1 MAFSAALSSKE
12 IEAPTGIKP
21 VVSRKEVPFSRLS
34 LYYPNAM
41 TTIKSFDG
49 EEFDAYL
56 SIPASGYGPGI
67 VVLQEIFGV
76 NSYMRSIAD
85 WYAAH
90 GFVAICPDLFWRQG
104 RNIELTDADW
114 NRAIEL
120 YNGLDEE
127 KAVEDSAATLKFLR
141 RHPACTGRVGAVGF
155 CLGGNLAY
163 LLSVRFKPDS
173 AVGYYGV
180 SIEKSLGEAPN
191 LTSPLMLH
199 IAGND
204 KFCPP
209 EAQAAIHDALGA
221 NQIVTLHTYPG
232 RDHAFGRVGGEHY
245 SQADAE
251 LANLRSLEFLVRHLS
266 GSGLATATQ
275 TLSTKWDEHVKYEFA
290 TRNTDDTLET
300 MVADA
305 YVNHV
310 PVMTG
315 GVGHD
320 ELREFYSK
328 RFIPQ
333 MPPDTGM
340 TPVSRTIGVDRV
352 VDEMVFEFTHTIKM
366 DWMLPKVEPTGK
378 HVKVALVVIVHFR
391 DGKLAHEHIYWDQA
405 SVLAQL
411 GLIDASAL
419 PVAGVESA
427 AKVLDPSRP
436 SNELMNLGK

>member
-1 MAFSAALSSKE
+1 MIT
-12 IEAPTGIKP
+12 IE
-21 VVSRKEVPFSRLS
+21 
-34 LYYPNAM
+34 
-41 TTIKSFDG
+41 SFDG
-49 EEFDAYL
+49 GEFDAYL
-56 SIPASGYGPGI
+56 ALPASGYGPGI

-76 NSYMRSIAD
+76 NDYMRNVAD

-90 GFVAICPDLFWRQG
+90 GFVALCPDLFWRIERG
-104 RNIELTDADW
+104 VELTDKGDDW
-114 NRAIEL
+114 NKAIDF
-120 YNGLDEE
+120 YQKIDEA
-127 KAVEDSAATLKFLR
+127 KAVEDSAAAMEFLR
-141 RHPACTGRVGAVGF
+141 KHTSCSGRAGAVGF
-155 CLGGNLAY
+155 CMGGNLAY
-163 LLSVRFKPDS
+163 LLAARFKPDC

-180 SIEKSLGEAPN
+180 SIEKSLDEAKN
-191 LTSPLMLH
+191 LSSPLLLH
-199 IAGND
+199 IAGSD

-209 EAQAAIHDALGA
+209 EAQAQIHATLDQNPLVTIHDYPELG
-221 NQIVTLHTYPG
+221 
-232 RDHAFGRVGGEHY
+232 HAFARTGGEHY
-245 SQADAE
+245 AADAAE
-251 LANLRSLEFLVRHLS
+251 LANLRSLEFFVNHLA
-266 GSGLATATQ
+266 GAGLASAQ
-275 TLSTKWDEHVKYEFA
+275 QVLSQRWDEHVKYEFA

-300 MVADA
+300 MVVDS

-315 GVGHD
+315 GVGHN

-333 MPPDTGM
+333 MPPDTAM

-366 DWMLPKVEPTGK
+366 DWMLPGVEPTGK

-411 GLIDASAL
+411 GLIDATKL

-427 AKVLDPSRP
+427 EKVLNPRLA
-436 SNELMNLGK
+436 SNELMNR